1 MNYIKL
7 YIILYC
13 EWDFWRLQDDETS
26 DDSEKDDEIGD
37 DSEKEEEIS
46 DDSEKDDAIG
56 EDSDDETSNHS
67 VHLYNVRVLN

>member
-7 YIILYC
+7 YIILYY
-13 EWDFWRLQDDETS
+13 EWDFWRLQDDEIS

-46 DDSEKDDAIG
+46 DDFEKDD
-56 EDSDDETSNHS
+56 DSDDETSNHS
-67 VHLYNVRVLN
+67 VHLYNVGVLN